1 MTLDKLALMTGRGF
15 NEVHDKMNRGF
26 AEVNDKMNKGFA
38 EINERF
44 EGVDKK
50 FEGVDKRFEGIEAR
64 LDRIEIK
71 LDSLE
76 RRIFAIENIL
86 TEHGKDIRELKN
98 EVKKIRELGDVGH
111 EKILELE
118 QRVKVLEDKIIR

>member
-50 FEGVDKRFEGIEAR
+50 FEGVDSPFSLIVPLRV
-64 LDRIEIK
+64 
-71 LDSLE
+71 DSLTT
-76 RRIFAIENIL
+76 FAYIRQVLAQNAGQNTVL
-86 TEHGKDIRELKN
+86 THLLLPESRPRLK
-98 EVKKIRELGDVGH
+98 
-111 EKILELE
+111 
-118 QRVKVLEDKIIR
+118 Q